1 MEILGVGPSEF
12 VFIVLIAI
20 IVLGPKNIKQAGRTV
35 GHLLNRYV
43 TSDAGKVVANTFKEI
58 TNLPQRLMREANL
71 ENFEKE
77 TDLQNMIAPPAGKR
91 SPTSTFKAP
100 QSKKQQLPNK
110 PPAINSVSQNPAETH
125 VEQADETKN
134 E

>member
-20 IVLGPKNIKQAGRTV
+20 IVLGPKNMKQAGRTI

-77 TDLQNMIAPPAGKR
+77 MNLQKMIAPPAGKR
-91 SPTSTFKAP
+91 SSTSTTKAP
-100 QSKKQQLPNK
+100 QTKKQQ
-110 PPAINSVSQNPAETH
+110 PPDPPQAIDSISQNPAETT
-125 VEQADETKN
+125 EERADDTKD

>member
-91 SPTSTFKAP
+91 SPTSTIKAP
-100 QSKKQQLPNK
+100 QARKQ
-110 PPAINSVSQNPAETH
+110 PAQKMPQANDSVSQNPAETTE
-125 VEQADETKN
+125 EQADETKK
-134 E
+134 

>member
-100 QSKKQQLPNK
+100 QARKQ
-110 PPAINSVSQNPAETH
+110 PAPKLSQANDSVSQNPAETTE
-125 VEQADETKN
+125 EQAGDTKN